1 MGQMMQRQLVKPQQ
15 TTANGGIA
23 ALAILSGES
32 EKRLQVF
39 AKVHQNKSFSKQAAF
54 EAFAGVARKKAS

>member
-1 MGQMMQRQLVKPQQ
+1 MMQRQLAKPTK
-15 TTANGGIA
+15 TTSSGSAYT

-32 EKRLQVF
+32 EKRIQVF

>member
-1 MGQMMQRQLVKPQQ
+1 MQRQLVKPQQ
-15 TTANGGIA
+15 TTANDGGIA

-54 EAFAGVARKKAS
+54 EAFAGVARKKSS